1 MANLPINFIHEPY
14 LMTPLDM
21 QFNNFELG
29 IDYPK
34 PIVDI
39 KENRKKAS
47 DILWNLKK
55 NPQVRSESFRILKK
69 HTITDRNKLLQSD

>member
-1 MANLPINFIHEPY
+1 
-14 LMTPLDM
+14 MTTLDM

-29 IDYPK
+29 VDYPK

-55 NPQVRSESFRILKK
+55 NPLVREESFRILQK
-69 HTITDRNKLLQSD
+69 HTITDRSKLLKSD